1 MKPRSAPRAR
11 CRNTDYAVV
20 MPARP
25 RITQALPHCGTHL
38 AKPHDTPLPL
48 GFVARILHCG
58 NSLMGAL
65 YEPCEIGK
73 VLMELGATSRTQRI
87 PSYRPA
93 VAEGLLDCNIATIF
107 QLAQMRP
114 KVAVR
119 FGENLLETAE

>member
-1 MKPRSAPRAR
+1 
-11 CRNTDYAVV
+11 
-20 MPARP
+20 
-25 RITQALPHCGTHL
+25 
-38 AKPHDTPLPL
+38 
-48 GFVARILHCG
+48 
-58 NSLMGAL
+58 MGAL

-87 PSYRPA
+87 PSYRPT

-119 FGENLLETAE
+119 FGENLRETAERHELMLREQNTDCESHPMLKQTAK